1 MWATVIGTVV
11 IFAFGIFLTSWIL
24 FKTDEGSVDHEWLQY
39 SNCIW
44 FTFSTFIGESVMR
57 LETICYHITRFRI
70 NNFKP

>member
-11 IFAFGIFLTSWIL
+11 VFAFGIFLTSWIL
-24 FKTDEGSVDHEWLQY
+24 YKTNEKSVDPEWLHY

-57 LETICYHITRFRI
+57 L
-70 NNFKP
+70 NNSNKNSND